1 MLLNKNIFFKTS
13 IICLIFISFFLGYFL
28 RENAVGGGKEF
39 YLISWPIIQSFRE
52 DFLFTIQNY
61 TTLDLGG
68 PADYQLPFSHMI
80 NAYLNPFSDN
90 IVHFQLSTTIIS
102 FTIFFIFAF
111 TLKKAFL
118 NINIFDILLTSS
130 VILLLPFFRT
140 SAFWGKNENYGWLFF
155 ILALYFFSEI
165 KKNIYKD
172 PGNRDKLIIIS
183 FCFTSACALY
193 ARQLLFFL
201 PISYL
206 LYLFINHANKKII
219 LTSIISF
226 SILAIPGLLVILS
239 WMDIFKTVN
248 LLNPGVFSWAIGPS
262 NILKNI
268 PILLSF
274 FGFYFLPILIIEL
287 LNSGFKD
294 FYSKYYKSFFFAL
307 VIFIFLSQTNLLN
320 YLGDYKIA
328 GGAILKVNYLIQKN
342 NFHLFFVFS
351 SLGFS
356 ILIGL
361 FKENAKN
368 NLVILIPMIIVY
380 CFPSFMF
387 QEYYEPLILLMF
399 FLTLKTNLQKIY
411 FKNIS
416 LSNFIFLSYFTIYL
430 AGSIYFKHFAFP
442 SYEKWLIF
450 FNAM

>member
-61 TTLDLGG
+61 TTLDIGG
-68 PADYQLPFSHMI
+68 SVDFQIPFSHMI

-90 IVHFQLSTTIIS
+90 IVHFQLSTTIVS

-172 PGNRDKLIIIS
+172 PDNRDKLIIIS

-206 LYLFINHANKKII
+206 LYLFINNANKKII

-239 WMDIFKTVN
+239 YMDIFKTVN

-274 FGFYFLPILIIEL
+274 FGFYFLPILIIES

-320 YLGDYKIA
+320 YLGDYKMG

-380 CFPSFMF
+380 CFPTLMF
-387 QEYYEPLILLMF
+387 QEYHEPLILLMF

-450 FNAM
+450 LNAM